1 MLRRLRSSIVN
12 FVNILLLFKF
22 FQVFVLI
29 EYIVNNFVNNI
40 PCGSCTLLKML
51 CMCQYDSR
59 VAGGEGSRVEIDL
72 EKLKAAGWNVEK
84 SGKSYIMESPPPAK
98 KRFRSTKE
106 VAEFL
111 KSEDD
116 FFAFSQC
123 SCGASAAPT
132 QESSESDEDTDY
144 SYRPDTEEEGGMSS
158 NFEDTPRKVDS
169 STAIPAAENVVKR

>member
-1 MLRRLRSSIVN
+1 
-12 FVNILLLFKF
+12 
-22 FQVFVLI
+22 
-29 EYIVNNFVNNI
+29 
-40 PCGSCTLLKML
+40 
-51 CMCQYDSR
+51 MCQYDSR

-72 EKLKAAGWNVEK
+72 EKLKTAGWNVEK

-98 KRFRSTKE
+98 KHFRSTKE
-106 VAEFL
+106 GAEFL
-111 KSEDD
+111 KSEDN
-116 FFAFSQC
+116 FLAFSRC
-123 SCGASAAPT
+123 SCGASAT

>member
-1 MLRRLRSSIVN
+1 M
-12 FVNILLLFKF
+12 
-22 FQVFVLI
+22 
-29 EYIVNNFVNNI
+29 
-40 PCGSCTLLKML
+40 
-51 CMCQYDSR
+51 
-59 VAGGEGSRVEIDL
+59 EIDL

-116 FFAFSQC
+116 FFAFSRC

-132 QESSESDEDTDY
+132 QESSDEEK
-144 SYRPDTEEEGGMSS
+144 SAEGK
-158 NFEDTPRKVDS
+158 EQ
-169 STAIPAAENVVKR
+169 

>member
-1 MLRRLRSSIVN
+1 
-12 FVNILLLFKF
+12 
-22 FQVFVLI
+22 
-29 EYIVNNFVNNI
+29 
-40 PCGSCTLLKML
+40 ML

-116 FFAFSQC
+116 FLPSL
-123 SCGASAAPT
+123 GAVVVHQQLQRKNQASRMKTRTTATALIQKKKEECPVT
-132 QESSESDEDTDY
+132 LRTHQE
-144 SYRPDTEEEGGMSS
+144 
-158 NFEDTPRKVDS
+158 K
-169 STAIPAAENVVKR
+169 

>member
-1 MLRRLRSSIVN
+1 M
-12 FVNILLLFKF
+12 
-22 FQVFVLI
+22 
-29 EYIVNNFVNNI
+29 
-40 PCGSCTLLKML
+40 
-51 CMCQYDSR
+51 
-59 VAGGEGSRVEIDL
+59 EIDL